1 MNNYRITFL
10 SLFMLI
16 AGAAYMFIDRGQAAA
31 SDDRTAIELTA
42 AERNIIL
49 AEMRGFLDSIQEV
62 VQGLAAND
70 MNSVA
75 KAARRSGM
83 VATHDIPVSLMH
95 KLPMGFKELG
105 GPTHKL
111 FDGLAREATEMGN
124 VQIITEKL
132 GVLMQN
138 CVACHASY
146 RLVVR

>member
-1 MNNYRITFL
+1 MTSYRITL
-10 SLFMLI
+10 PALLILI
-16 AGAAYMFIDRGQAAA
+16 AGAAHMFIDRGQAAA

-42 AERNIIL
+42 EERNIIL
-49 AEMRGFLDSIQEV
+49 AEMRGFLESIQEI

-75 KAARRSGM
+75 KAAERSGM
-83 VATHDIPVSLMH
+83 AATRDIPGSLMR

-105 GPTHKL
+105 GPTHKR
-111 FDGLAREATEMGN
+111 FDGLAREATELGD